1 MEKNYSFAEFMPNIS
16 IVVDKDCNILF
27 SNEDAKKR
35 FTIKS
40 NGNLNLKCFFEKF
53 KISDVA
59 GRKINLSTK
68 PFSKIINGEIDK
80 TTTIIRVDDSEFYK
94 IYCFGILKN
103 NKVCYIGISAIDIT
117 QEMQEKLCAERISDD
132 LLNLSVELKA
142 KCEVINI
149 LRSKEKKNLE
159 ELENAN
165 KMKNEIF
172 SMVTHELRT
181 PLTIIC
187 SSVQLCKDVYTEE
200 ITPNI
205 YKTLTRVNQN
215 SQRLLKLVNN
225 ILDLSKVEVGYLELN
240 NDLVEIVGYTEYIV
254 ESVNIFAATKYISVI
269 FDTNEEEVYANI
281 DRDKYEKII
290 LNLLSNAIKFT
301 AQNKKVYVTLN
312 ICADKI
318 QLIVKD
324 EGIGIP
330 NDKLDKIFDSFTQVR
345 SSLSSENM
353 GTGLGL
359 SLVKKFVELMDGKI
373 HVESELG
380 NGTKFVINFEN
391 IINDQQISMN
401 TFEFDENI
409 SGRINLEFSDLC

>member
-1 MEKNYSFAEFMPNIS
+1 MEKIYGFIEFMPNIN
-16 IVVDKDCNILF
+16 IVIDKDYNVLF
-27 SNEDAKKR
+27 SNEDAKKK
-35 FTIKS
+35 FNINISVK
-40 NGNLNLKCFFEKF
+40 LQYFFEKL
-53 KISDVA
+53 KIFDITN
-59 GRKINLSTK
+59 RKIDFPTNL
-68 PFSKIINGEIDK
+68 FSKIINGEIDK
-80 TTTIIRVDDSEFYK
+80 TTNIIKVDDSYFYK
-94 IYCFGILKN
+94 IYCFGILEN
-103 NKVCYIGISAIDIT
+103 NKTRYIGISAIDIT
-117 QEMQEKLCAERISDD
+117 QEMQEKLYAEKISDD

-149 LRSKEKKNLE
+149 LRKKEKKNLE
-159 ELENAN
+159 DLENAN

-205 YKTLTRVNQN
+205 HKTLTRVNQN

-225 ILDLSKVEVGYLELN
+225 ILDLSKVDVGYLELN

-254 ESVNIFAATKYISVI
+254 ESVNIFAATKNISVI

-312 ICADKI
+312 IGLDKI

-324 EGIGIP
+324 EGIGIQT
-330 NDKLDKIFDSFTQVR
+330 DKLDKIFDSFIQVR
-345 SSLSSENM
+345 SSLSSENT

-373 HVESELG
+373 YVESELG
-380 NGTKFVINFEN
+380 EGTKFIINFEN
-391 IINDQQISMN
+391 IINDQQISMH